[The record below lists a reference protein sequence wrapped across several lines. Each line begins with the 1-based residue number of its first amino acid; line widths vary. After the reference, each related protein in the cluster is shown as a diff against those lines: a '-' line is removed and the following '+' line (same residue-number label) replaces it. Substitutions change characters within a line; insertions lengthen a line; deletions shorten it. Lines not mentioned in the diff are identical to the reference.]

1 MALSWVLELKD
12 QMSGPAKQIVI
23 NLNAVVK
30 ATDNS
35 KKSAQAASV
44 TFGSLAKSMGLM
56 AVARGALNLA
66 EDFASAVFEA
76 NRFAE
81 RSKIAFEVLTGSAS
95 QAKETFEESRR
106 VAIALG
112 VPLEGVATAY
122 RELLLGGEKVENL
135 QTVTKAASDLAA
147 LGSGSIESWAQAF
160 ADIKSK
166 GELAGRSLM
175 QFKGV
180 IDFDVLARKLGFA
193 THGFKAL
200 VTQLSATPVSAQK
213 GIQGLL
219 DAIAAKQGG
228 TLQTVSERLANT
240 FSGMVQSIKDEL
252 LSLFE
257 FDAEGSPILEF
268 LHGVRDALKPG
279 GPLVRDIKAGAVAFM
294 EGLGLIKG
302 EGGFESFVKSLKDGT
317 VLGDHFK
324 QTMHD
329 IGAATHYL
337 VRALELAAKGIAAVG
352 SAFSSVEKVG
362 YSWTRWNLGSGAEPT
377 QEAREQIWS
386 MQHPDSTFASGMRGS
401 IRSSMVPAE
410 PSLRE
415 TLAAGIPGHADGGIV
430 TRPHVAM
437 VGEAG
442 PEAIIPLNGQS
453 MGGMGARVN
462 LNLEQHFH
470 LHGMEEKS
478 VRQMAGDLHALALPD
493 FQGALDTLAQMM
505 GAA

>member
-1 MALSWVLELKD
+1 VALSWVFDLKD
-12 QMSGPAKQIVI
+12 GMSGPAKSMVI
-23 NLNAVVK
+23 NLTLVQK
-30 ATDNS
+30 ATEGA
-35 KKSAQAASV
+35 KKSAQSASV
-44 TFGSLAKSMGLM
+44 SFGSLAKSMGLV

-76 NRFAE
+76 NKFAE

-122 RELLLGGEKVENL
+122 RELLLGGERVENL

-147 LGSGSIESWAQAF
+147 LGGGSIESWAQAF

-200 VTQLSATPVSAQK
+200 VTQLSAAPVSAQK

-228 TLQTVSERLANT
+228 TLQTVSQRLANT
-240 FSGMVQSIKDEL
+240 FSGTVQSIKDEL

-257 FDAEGSPILEF
+257 FDSADSPVLEF

-302 EGGFESFVKSLKDGT
+302 EGGFDDFVKSLKDGT

-324 QTMHD
+324 ETMHD
-329 IGAATHYL
+329 IGASTHYL
-337 VRALELAAKGIAAVG
+337 VKALELAAKGVAAVG
-352 SAFSSVEKVG
+352 SAFESVGKIS
-362 YSWTRWNLGSGAEPT
+362 YAWTRGGLGSGVELT
-377 QEAREQIWS
+377 QEAREQLWEA
-386 MQHPDSTFASGMRGS
+386 QHPDSGLSSGMRGS
-401 IRSSMVPAE
+401 IRSSMSG
-410 PSLRE
+410 PSLAE
-415 TLAAGIPGHADGGIV
+415 ELAAGIPGHAEGGIV
-430 TRPHVAM
+430 TRPHIAM
-437 VGEAG
+437 VGETG
-442 PEAIIPLNGQS
+442 PEAIVPLS
-453 MGGMGARVN
+453 SGMRGSGLGARIN

-470 LHGMEEKS
+470 VYGADGAPAREL
-478 VRQMAGDLHALALPD
+478 AGDLHALGVGD
-493 FQGALDTLAQMM
+493 FQGALDTLASMM
-505 GAA
+505 GAQ